1 MMPAVLWP
9 SGSANMPHVTSEF
22 NPARRNPV
30 TGIIQPHDG
39 IDLTGW
45 STIVAPVDGVVTF
58 AGYNGGAGNEARIRA
73 DGPNAF
79 VKGDTFRMLHNRELW
94 VRTGQRVSQGQGIA
108 VMGTTGN
115 STGVHCHFE
124 TRPGGGAAIN
134 PRNYMASRNA
144 GTSGGG
150 SSEED
155 WDMATADQVLAA
167 VNNLSQLLVGVGASI
182 DDPKWQPGGNS
193 IMGTV
198 RNIAGHLYAGG
209 SSAADPNYLGAPG
222 SIYSI
227 VKAPVSRTVDGK
239 TVKISQVQEI
249 ADGKTI
255 GLSNGTKLDQLLAR
269 PAAVVTDD
277 QVKAIADAVAKQ
289 LGKPTITLDYSAI
302 AKAVNDDTARRLT
315 S

>member
-1 MMPAVLWP
+1 MPVVLWP
-9 SGSANMPHVTSEF
+9 NGSASMPHVTSEY

-30 TGIIQPHDG
+30 TGIIQPHGG

-58 AGYNGGAGNEARIRA
+58 AGYNGGAGNEVRIRA

-94 VRTGQRVSQGQGIA
+94 VRTGQRVSQGQGVA

-134 PRNYMASRNA
+134 PRSYMASRNA

-182 DDPKWQPGGNS
+182 DDPKWAPGANS

-198 RNIAGHLYAGG
+198 RNIAGFVYAGG
-209 SSAADPNYLGAPG
+209 TSTGDPNYVGSPG
-222 SIYSI
+222 TLYALA
-227 VKAPVSRTVDGK
+227 KTPVERQDAKGNVIRVSQIQELADAK
-239 TVKISQVQEI
+239 TVALRTEQKVD
-249 ADGKTI
+249 ALT
-255 GLSNGTKLDQLLAR
+255 AR
-269 PAAVVTDD
+269 PAATISAAHVE
-277 QVKAIADAVAKQ
+277 QIATLLREQ
-289 LGKPTITLDYSAI
+289 LGKPTVTLDYSAI
-302 AKAVNDDTARRLT
+302 AKAVNDDAARRLA